1 MGLFLFLIW
10 CTTAA
15 RAVLR
20 PNSRNSL
27 FGVFNSRLG
36 AKKFP
41 FSRPRELADK
51 ALILLAILRTK
62 SALFGENR
70 KNSQLCGNNRELRF
84 PAKAVRRQPTVA
96 PVCSSVSQ

>member
-1 MGLFLFLIW
+1 MGLFVVLFLR
-10 CTTAA
+10 ADFA
-15 RAVLR
+15 RMVLR
-20 PNSRNSL
+20 HISL

-51 ALILLAILRTK
+51 ALILIAILRPK

-84 PAKAVRRQPTVA
+84 SAKAVRRQPTVA